1 MIDILWKMY
10 VNYFKIFWLLRP
22 IRNCVGNPWTINC
35 RSERHRVSVWES
47 IEGFKTLEQLINGSN
62 QTTLSSK
69 SARLKLVLRL
79 FFLVVIRHFLC
90 GLPLYFLS
98 LVPVQCAI
106 CFMRKKKILSAKIE
120 SVQRAE
126 LRDTGSNWSYENS
139 KSALS
144 FTQIN
149 GNKKVMT
156 R

>member
-1 MIDILWKMY
+1 MIDIFGKMC
-10 VNYFKIFWLLRP
+10 VNYFKILWLLRS

-35 RSERHRVSVWES
+35 RSERNRVSIWES
-47 IEGFKTLEQLINGSN
+47 IEGFKTLEQLINDSN

-98 LVPVQCAI
+98 QIPVQCAI
-106 CFMRKKKILSAKIE
+106 CKKKMLSAKIN
-120 SVQRAE
+120 SVQRVE
-126 LRDTGSNWSYENS
+126 LRDTGSKWSYKNP

-144 FTQIN
+144 FTLIN
-149 GNKKVMT
+149 GNKKVIT

>member
-10 VNYFKIFWLLRP
+10 VNYFKIFWLPRP

-35 RSERHRVSVWES
+35 RSERNRVSVWES
-47 IEGFKTLEQLINGSN
+47 IEDFKTLEQLINGSN

-69 SARLKLVLRL
+69 SARLKLVLSL
-79 FFLVVIRHFLC
+79 FFLVVIRHFYADYHC
-90 GLPLYFLS
+90 TFCPWCPCNVRS
-98 LVPVQCAI
+98 ASCE
-106 CFMRKKKILSAKIE
+106 KKILSAKIE

-126 LRDTGSNWSYENS
+126 LRDTGSNWSYESS

-149 GNKKVMT
+149 GNKKVMK

>member
-35 RSERHRVSVWES
+35 RSERNRVSVWES
-47 IEGFKTLEQLINGSN
+47 IEDFKTLEQLINGSN

-98 LVPVQCAI
+98 LVPVQ
-106 CFMRKKKILSAKIE
+106 KKKLSAKIE

>member
-69 SARLKLVLRL
+69 SARLKLVLTL
-79 FFLVVIRHFLC
+79 FFLVVIRHFYADNRC
-90 GLPLYFLS
+90 PFCPRCPCNVRS
-98 LVPVQCAI
+98 ASCE
-106 CFMRKKKILSAKIE
+106 KKNFKCE
-120 SVQRAE
+120 
-126 LRDTGSNWSYENS
+126 NWVGP
-139 KSALS
+139 KSR
-144 FTQIN
+144 IK
-149 GNKKVMT
+149 GYWV
-156 R
+156 

>member
-35 RSERHRVSVWES
+35 RSERNRVSVWES
-47 IEGFKTLEQLINGSN
+47 IEDFKTLEQLINGSN

-98 LVPVQCAI
+98 PIPEQCTI
-106 CFMRKKKILSAKIE
+106 YFMRNEKLSAKIQA
-120 SVQRAE
+120 VQRAE

>member
-22 IRNCVGNPWTINC
+22 IRNCVGNPWTTNC

-69 SARLKLVLRL
+69 RARLKLVLTL

-90 GLPLYFLS
+90 GLPLSFLS
-98 LVPVQCAI
+98 QVPVRCAI
-106 CFMRKKKILSAKIE
+106 CFMRKKNVKCE
-120 SVQRAE
+120 
-126 LRDTGSNWSYENS
+126 NWVGP
-139 KSALS
+139 KSR
-144 FTQIN
+144 IK
-149 GNKKVMT
+149 GYWV
-156 R
+156 

>member
-35 RSERHRVSVWES
+35 RSERNRVSVWES

-69 SARLKLVLRL
+69 SAHLKLVLRL

-90 GLPLYFLS
+90 GLPLSFLS
-98 LVPVQCAI
+98 QVPVQCAI
-106 CFMRKKKILSAKIE
+106 CFMRKKMLSAKIE

-126 LRDTGSNWSYENS
+126 LRDIGSNWSYENS

>member
-22 IRNCVGNPWTINC
+22 IRDCVGNPWTINC
-35 RSERHRVSVWES
+35 ESERNRVNVWES
-47 IEGFKTLEQLINGSN
+47 IEGFKTLEQLINDSN
-62 QTTLSSK
+62 HTTLSLK

-98 LVPVQCAI
+98 PMPEQCTI
-106 CFMRKKKILSAKIE
+106 CFMRNEKLSAKIQA
-120 SVQRAE
+120 VQRAE

-139 KSALS
+139 KYALS
-144 FTQIN
+144 FTLIS
-149 GNKKVMT
+149 GNKKLIT

>member
-35 RSERHRVSVWES
+35 RSERNRVGVWES
-47 IEGFKTLEQLINGSN
+47 IEGFKTFEQLINDSN
-62 QTTLSSK
+62 HTTLSSK

-90 GLPLYFLS
+90 GLPLFFLS
-98 LVPVQCAI
+98 QMHVQCAI
-106 CFMRKKKILSAKIE
+106 CFMRKKMLSAKIK
-120 SVQRAE
+120 SVRGAE
-126 LRDTGSNWSYENS
+126 LRDSGSNWSYENS

-144 FTQIN
+144 FTLISE
-149 GNKKVMT
+149 NKKVIT

>member
-35 RSERHRVSVWES
+35 RSERNRVSV
-47 IEGFKTLEQLINGSN
+47 EGFKTLEQLINDSN
-62 QTTLSSK
+62 HTTLSSK
-69 SARLKLVLRL
+69 SVRLKMVLRL

-90 GLPLYFLS
+90 GYRCTFCPRCPCN
-98 LVPVQCAI
+98 VRCAS
-106 CFMRKKKILSAKIE
+106 CKKKLLSAKIK
-120 SVQRAE
+120 SVRRAE

-144 FTQIN
+144 FTLIS
-149 GNKKVMT
+149 GNKKVIT